1 LLGGYGW
8 ASKPPKRKWINMNK
22 MTNSNAGTGSFAAR
36 AQARRGLLVPLVS
49 LALLAPGSMA
59 LAQEAP
65 PVDEDLQFLLDNG
78 FESFIFA
85 QTCRSVGAA
94 GDVIE
99 GEPLP
104 VGGGRQ
110 LECETDPVGFLQ
122 AIDTLSST
130 GERFCALGQVST
142 ITGSSPDSRL
152 SVNVVSTPDGAPW
165 TLVGTHDGEE
175 ISIAR
180 VSAFGGLAWPLI
192 ADVVFDVTDV
202 QPNPAGQLCDDVFG
216 I

>member
-1 LLGGYGW
+1 M
-8 ASKPPKRKWINMNK
+8 KKITK
-22 MTNSNAGTGSFAAR
+22 SNAGSGSLAAGRTPAHR
-36 AQARRGLLVPLVS
+36 ALLLPVVS
-49 LALLAPGSMA
+49 LALLASGSMA

-65 PVDEDLQFLLDNG
+65 PLDEDLQFLLDNG

-94 GDVIE
+94 GDVID

-122 AIDTLSST
+122 TIDTLTST
-130 GERFCALGQVST
+130 GERFCALGQVSS

-152 SVNVVSTPDGAPW
+152 AVNVVSTPDGAPW
-165 TLVGTHDGEE
+165 SLVGTHDGDE
-175 ISIAR
+175 ISIGR
-180 VSAFGGLAWPLI
+180 VSAFGGFAWPLI
-192 ADVVFDVTDV
+192 AEVVFDVVDV
-202 QPNPAGQLCDDVFG
+202 QPNPTAQLCDDVFG
-216 I
+216 L

>member
-1 LLGGYGW
+1 M
-8 ASKPPKRKWINMNK
+8 KK
-22 MTNSNAGTGSFAAR
+22 MTKSNAGSGSFAAGR
-36 AQARRGLLVPLVS
+36 TPARRALLLPVVS
-49 LALLAPGSMA
+49 LALLASGSVA

-65 PVDEDLQFLLDNG
+65 PLDEDLQFLLDNG

-94 GDVIE
+94 GDVID

-122 AIDTLSST
+122 AIDTLTST

-152 SVNVVSTPDGAPW
+152 AVNVVSTPDGAPW
-165 TLVGTHDGEE
+165 SLVGTHDGDE
-175 ISIAR
+175 ISIGR
-180 VSAFGGLAWPLI
+180 VSAFGGFAWPLI
-192 ADVVFDVTDV
+192 AEVLFDVVDV
-202 QPNPAGQLCDDVFG
+202 QPNPTGQLCDDVFG
-216 I
+216 L

>member
-1 LLGGYGW
+1 
-8 ASKPPKRKWINMNK
+8 MNNTMK
-22 MTNSNAGTGSFAAR
+22 SIRGRGSVDAGRAR
-36 AQARRGLLVPLVS
+36 SRWRLSLPLVS
-49 LALLAPGSMA
+49 LALLGSGSA

-65 PVDEDLQFLLDNG
+65 LDEELQFLLDNG
-78 FESFIFA
+78 FETFFFA
-85 QTCRSVGAA
+85 QTCRSVGAG

-130 GERFCALGQVST
+130 GERFCALGQIAT

-152 SVNVVSTPDGAPW
+152 SVNVVDTPDGAPW
-165 TLVGTHDGEE
+165 SLVGTSADGQE
-175 ISIAR
+175 ISIGR
-180 VSAFGGLAWPLI
+180 VSAFGGFAFPLI
-192 ADVVFDVTDV
+192 AEVLVDVVEVR
-202 QPNPAGQLCDDVFG
+202 PNPTAQLCDDVFG